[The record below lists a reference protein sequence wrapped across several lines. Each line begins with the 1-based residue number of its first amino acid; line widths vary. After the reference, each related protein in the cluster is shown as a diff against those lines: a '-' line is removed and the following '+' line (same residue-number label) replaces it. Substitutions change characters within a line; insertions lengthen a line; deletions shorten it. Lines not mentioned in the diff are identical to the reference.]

1 MWVLLMCGLA
11 ASWIIMFL
19 VCLSMI
25 FNAAFIDASLQSLL
39 FITIFILVSIQMAW
53 FFIILAHLL
62 LVTIMSWSNS
72 LRALTEYDSMV
83 LLFILYSCLGVFWL
97 NLVLL
102 PAASIMPVFMLV
114 FTRSTQTYFRGK
126 QYEIVYYK

>member
-1 MWVLLMCGLA
+1 
-11 ASWIIMFL
+11 MFL
-19 VCLSMI
+19 VCLSII
-25 FNAAFIDASLQSLL
+25 FNAAFIDASLQSLS
-39 FITIFILVSIQMAW
+39 FITIFMVGAFLLVSIQITW

-83 LLFILYSCLGVFWL
+83 LSFILYSCFGIFWL

-102 PAASIMPVFMLV
+102 PAASIMPVFMFV
-114 FTRSTQTYFRGK
+114 FTRNTQT
-126 QYEIVYYK
+126 